1 MADTK
6 AIIRAL
12 AGPLEA
18 EKRRGYRDTA
28 IIGLSLG
35 EYVQNWAETAREA
48 FGGPAAG
55 ATGGGRRKSRSR
67 GRGRRSKP
75 APAAFQAPHD
85 PLGLQVVGK
94 VLEALRDYGKLDA
107 EEREERVRQAR
118 KLLVELLTGAAKA
131 APEQTAP
138 ARKASA
144 KRGCGTEARAQKKKP
159 PPPKQEKRRTS
170 PAARPGRK
178 ESRASTALLD
188 QPVAA
193 QRRPA
198 PAWMK
203 KLGNLGIATNRD
215 LLHHFPRA
223 YLPLRRLSE
232 VKDGE
237 RAAVLVRAGE
247 RAQSV
252 LREGRGFRLMQYTLD
267 VEDDTGAARVASVA
281 RVPRWGARAQTIA
294 NSPLA
299 LNYRPGTRLLLEG
312 SVRRLGRLVEI
323 QYTGSERITDGEDL
337 AVGSLVPI
345 YPLTEGVYQG
355 QVRGAVRRLLDQLPP
370 ELQDPLPASLRREYR
385 LPSLSQ
391 ALREIHWPSS
401 EKAKDEARRRLA
413 FEELLVLE
421 LAMAQRKRERQ
432 RPATGLAMPPQG
444 DVIAALAEALPFT
457 LTRAQQR
464 VIAEIT
470 ADMASDTPMYRLLQ
484 GDVGSGKTVVAAAAL
499 VIAAQNGYQAALM
512 APTEILAEQHYL
524 VLTRLLQPLGIRIL
538 LLTGSMRARE
548 KDQALRALRA
558 GDPVVAVG
566 THALIQQRVDF
577 GKLGLV
583 IVDEQHRFGVRQR
596 ADLASKAAKSGRKA
610 APIPHM
616 LIMTA
621 TPIPR
626 SLALTLYGDLDLSV
640 LDEMPPGRQQVRT
653 LWFKLASS
661 QDGAAAAPEACDLVR
676 RQLAEGRQAYVVCPL
691 IEESEEL
698 QAQAA
703 TKLSEELQ
711 RGEFSDFRVGLVH
724 GAMRVADR
732 EVVMDAFR
740 SGELDVL
747 TATTVI
753 EVGVDIPNATVMMI
767 VNAERFGLA
776 QLHQLRGRVGRG
788 AHQSYC
794 LLLTP
799 AKYDP
804 TGRLAP
810 GAEESLGLARDRLR
824 VMLETNDGFAIAE
837 KDLELRGPGELYG
850 SRQHGLP
857 DFRLAR
863 LAGDLGVLATARE
876 AAFQLVEKDPDLRAG
891 AHRALRAQV
900 RQLRDRMERPAG

>member
-1 MADTK
+1 MFLVYYPHTSSRHRYTRHHSRLDPHFPQL
-6 AIIRAL
+6 RQSRHFRQLQHLPPRQL
-12 AGPLEA
+12 A
-18 EKRRGYRDTA
+18 RH
-28 IIGLSLG
+28 
-35 EYVQNWAETAREA
+35 
-48 FGGPAAG
+48 F
-55 ATGGGRRKSRSR
+55 
-67 GRGRRSKP
+67 
-75 APAAFQAPHD
+75 H
-85 PLGLQVVGK
+85 
-94 VLEALRDYGKLDA
+94 
-107 EEREERVRQAR
+107 
-118 KLLVELLTGAAKA
+118 
-131 APEQTAP
+131 
-138 ARKASA
+138 
-144 KRGCGTEARAQKKKP
+144 
-159 PPPKQEKRRTS
+159 
-170 PAARPGRK
+170 
-178 ESRASTALLD
+178 
-188 QPVAA
+188 
-193 QRRPA
+193 
-198 PAWMK
+198 
-203 KLGNLGIATNRD
+203 

-237 RAAVLVRAGE
+237 RAAVVVRAGE
-247 RAQSV
+247 RGQSV
-252 LREGRGFRLMQYTLD
+252 LREGRGYRLMQYTLD
-267 VEDDTGAARVASVA
+267 VEDDSGTARVASVA
-281 RVPRWGARAQTIA
+281 RVPRWGSRSQSIA

-299 LNYRPGTRLLLEG
+299 LNYRPGSRILIEG
-312 SVRRLGRLVEI
+312 SVRRMGRLVEI
-323 QYTGSERITDGEDL
+323 QYSGSERITDGKEP
-337 AVGSLVPI
+337 APGSLVPL

-355 QVRGAVRRLLDQLPP
+355 QLRGAVRRLLDQLPR
-370 ELQDPLPASLRREYR
+370 ELDDPLPDSLRREYG
-385 LPSLSQ
+385 LPSLAE

-401 EKAKDEARRRLA
+401 ERAKDEARRRLA

-432 RPATGLAMPPQG
+432 RPASGLPMPPQG
-444 DVIAALAEALPFT
+444 DVIAALSEALPFT

-524 VLTRLLQPLGIRIL
+524 VLSRLLQSLGIPVI

-548 KDQALRALRA
+548 KDQALRALQSGRA
-558 GDPVVAVG
+558 LAVVG

-577 GKLGLV
+577 ARLGLV

-596 ADLASKAAKSGRKA
+596 ADLAEKGTKSGRGA
-610 APIPHM
+610 SPRPHM

-640 LDEMPPGRQQVRT
+640 LDEMPPGRQQIRT
-653 LWFKLASS
+653 LWFKLSS
-661 QDGAAAAPEACDLVR
+661 REDGAAGSPEAFELVR
-676 RQLAEGRQAYVVCPL
+676 RQLSEGRQAYVVCPL

-703 TKLSEELQ
+703 TKLSEQLQ
-711 RGEFSDFRVGLVH
+711 RVEFSDFRVGLVH
-724 GAMRVADR
+724 GEMRVADR
-732 EVVMDAFR
+732 EAVMEAFR
-740 SGELDVL
+740 AGELDVL

-753 EVGVDIPNATVMMI
+753 EVGVDIPNATVMAI

-810 GAEESLGLARDRLR
+810 AAEESLGMARDRLR

-837 KDLELRGPGELYG
+837 QDLQLRGPGELYG

-863 LAGDLGVLATARE
+863 LAGDLGVLTTARE
-876 AAFQLVEKDPDLRAG
+876 AAFALVEKDPDLRGG
-891 AHRALRAQV
+891 AYRALRAEV
-900 RQLRDRMERPAG
+900 RKLRDRMERPAG